1 MVKKEGRVR
10 YRQRFPNNIV
20 TEAVRSMRE
29 SEVLIGRYIFGQINM
44 DLINIKTDPML
55 VISMLIC
62 RGDYEKQEFVC
73 TL

>member
-1 MVKKEGRVR
+1 
-10 YRQRFPNNIV
+10 
-20 TEAVRSMRE
+20 MRE

-55 VISMLIC
+55 AISMLIC
-62 RGDYEKQEFVC
+62 RGDYEKQEFAC